1 MLSGRT
7 IATITVAAPTMYPLD
22 ALPGDVYVRDGKKGS
37 RGGARGS
44 RGRADDRGRRF
55 SPNDGRPSV
64 LSPDEQLQVLEGF
77 VGGYYIQPYSLGR
90 ASLADFSIPG
100 AWRRDF
106 AEIIE
111 SRTTWSEGG

>member
-1 MLSGRT
+1 
-7 IATITVAAPTMYPLD
+7 MYPLE
-22 ALPGDVYVRDGKKGS
+22 ALPGDVYARDGEKVAEV
-37 RGGARGS
+37 ARGS
-44 RGRADDRGRRF
+44 RGRADDRGGRF

-77 VGGYYIQPYSLGR
+77 VGGYYIQLHSLGR
-90 ASLADFSIPG
+90 ASLANFSIPG
-100 AWRRDF
+100 ARRRDF